1 MNVKKKLFCAVGK
14 LFNSLACICP
24 SIKCNIS
31 VEQAKQILLD
41 SGYNF
46 QPLWAEIPNLKA
58 RICDLSLIVPVFNSE
73 KFLAKCLDSL
83 CNQKTNY
90 KYEVICI
97 NDGSTD
103 GSQQIIEQFQKKY
116 NNVVVHF
123 QQNGGISSARNKGI
137 ELSTGRYIGFIDND
151 DTVSKDYVQ
160 TLLDTAN
167 NTDADLIQCG
177 YTEISL
183 DGNLIRETCNKDLV
197 IENTDKKGLFDNVQ
211 GYILGGIVKAEMF
224 PKVRFPMNFWYE
236 DMLTRMLLMRLVK
249 RFAIVGKNIYK
260 KTVHEQNASKT
271 LWKNKNIKSVDQ
283 FWLALQFADYASSD
297 LALSPDQLLYNTLL
311 SEWSLFL
318 WGRTRGLPER
328 IKKSVFALVSEY
340 IDKMNFNEND
350 CFHSEL
356 RCVAKSIH
364 NKCYCQWQL
373 SSLSLLIKSISQ

>member
-211 GYILGGIVKAEMF
+211 GYIWGGIVKAEMF

-249 RFAIVGKNIYK
+249 RYAIVGKNIYN
-260 KTVHEQNASKT
+260 KTVHDQNASKT
-271 LWKNKNIKSVDQ
+271 LWKNKNIKSIDQ
-283 FWLALQFADYASSD
+283 LWLARQFAEYASVELMLPND
-297 LALSPDQLLYNTLL
+297 ELLYNTLL
-311 SEWSLFL
+311 AEWSQFL
-318 WGRTRGLPER
+318 WGRTRRLP
-328 IKKSVFALVSEY
+328 IKLQKSVFVVAAAY
-340 IDKMNFNEND
+340 MQKMEEASIKTYTTQLKYVAESFRKKDFNKWW
-350 CFHSEL
+350 L
-356 RCVAKSIH
+356 T
-364 NKCYCQWQL
+364 
-373 SSLSLLIKSISQ
+373 SLSMSLKSISQ